1 MNKNV
6 KRLVEG
12 AETIILST
20 ENGMLIKGDMASI
33 LSMLSTMIRQM
44 RKEFD
49 LNKEILATAIDL
61 AFKNEEEILDEVLK
75 ILKADLKEEG
85 EEDDE

>member
-20 ENGMLIKGDMASI
+20 ENGMLIKGDMKNILATLSI
-33 LSMLSTMIRQM
+33 MFRQM
-44 RKEFD
+44 KNEFN
-49 LNKEILATAIDL
+49 LNKEMLVTAIDL
-61 AFKNEEEILDEVLK
+61 AFKNKEELLEEVLK
-75 ILKADLKEEG
+75 ILKTNSK
-85 EEDDE
+85 

>member
-20 ENGMLIKGDMASI
+20 ENGMLIKGDMESI
-33 LSMLSTMIRQM
+33 LSMLSTMIRRM

-61 AFKNEEEILDEVLK
+61 ALKNEEEILDEVLK
-75 ILKADLKEEG
+75 ILKANLKEEG

>member
-20 ENGMLIKGDMASI
+20 ENGMLIKGDMESI
-33 LSMLSTMIRQM
+33 LSMLSKMFRQM
-44 RKEFD
+44 REELV
-49 LNKEILATAIDL
+49 LNKEMIVKTLDL
-61 AFKNEEEILDEVLK
+61 AFETEEKILEEVLWL
-75 ILKADLKEEG
+75 IKAIKEKEG

>member
-6 KRLVEG
+6 KRLVNG
-12 AETIILST
+12 AETIVLAT
-20 ENGMLIKGDMASI
+20 ENGMLIKGDMRSI

-61 AFKNEEEILDEVLK
+61 AFKTEEEIDKILEEVLQMVK
-75 ILKADLKEEG
+75 DNSKEEG
-85 EEDDE
+85 E